1 MAYKIAI
8 DPGHGGKDPGA
19 VGHDLLEKDVALN
32 LAKEAARRLRNA
44 GQTVIM
50 TRDTD
55 RFIDLT
61 PERTPACDVSVSI
74 HINSGGGQGLETW
87 VSLFNRP
94 VESKKLGQAIQ
105 EQILRRVPFHDRGI
119 KSRKNSQGNADYMY
133 MLRNAKGVPVLV
145 ECGFI
150 DSAIDAQILRSRENL
165 ERIAEGIA
173 AGILQY
179 LGIGGE
185 EMLVRLNLNTQV
197 DLPEVNVKVNGK
209 SISQKGVLLNIN
221 GSDVTYVPARAIAET
236 LGAKVGWDN
245 QTKTV
250 LIDK

>member
-19 VGHDLLEKDVALN
+19 VGHGLREKDVVLTIAL
-32 LAKEAARRLRNA
+32 ETARLLRNA
-44 GQTVIM
+44 GQIVIM

-61 PERTPACDVSVSI
+61 PERTPTCDVSISI
-74 HINSGGGQGLETW
+74 HINAGGGQGLETW
-87 VSLFNRP
+87 VSLFNQTG
-94 VESKKLGQAIQ
+94 ESKKLGQAIQ
-105 EQILRRVPFHDRGI
+105 EQILRRVPFHNRGI
-119 KSRKNSQGNADYMY
+119 KSKKNSAGSADYLY

-209 SISQKGVLLNIN
+209 PIQKGVLLNIN
-221 GSDVTYVPARAIAET
+221 GADVTYVPVRAVAES

-245 QTKTV
+245 STKTV

>member
-1 MAYKIAI
+1 MAYRIAI

-19 VGHDLLEKDVALN
+19 VGHGLQEKDVVLTI
-32 LAKEAARRLRNA
+32 AKEAARCLKNA

-61 PERTPACDVSVSI
+61 AERTPACDVSVSI

-87 VSLFNRP
+87 VSLYNRP
-94 VESKKLGQAIQ
+94 AESNKLGQAIQ
-105 EQILRRVPFHDRGI
+105 EQILSRVPFRSRGI
-119 KSRKNSQGNADYMY
+119 KSRKNSAGNADYLY
-133 MLRNAKGVPVLV
+133 MLRRAKGVPVLV

-150 DSAIDAQILRSRENL
+150 DSAVDAQILSSQENL
-165 ERIAEGIA
+165 GRIAAGIA
-173 AGILQY
+173 AGVLQY

-209 SISQKGVLLNIN
+209 PIQKGVLLNIN
-221 GSDVTYVPARAIAET
+221 GADVTYVPVRAVAES